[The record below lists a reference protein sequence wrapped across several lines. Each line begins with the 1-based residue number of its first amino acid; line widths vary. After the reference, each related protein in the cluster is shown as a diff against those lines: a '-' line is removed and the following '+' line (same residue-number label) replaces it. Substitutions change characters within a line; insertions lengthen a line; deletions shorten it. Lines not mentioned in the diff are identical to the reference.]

1 MIWFLIF
8 SPIIATVICILLF
21 RLEKYTP
28 KKVSS
33 FLGYLIMGVVLGILL
48 GVGITVASTIYFDNP
63 QGPFAI
69 IIYGPLGIAVGELL
83 ATFFWRQHLR
93 KGRLVT
99 E

>member
-33 FLGYLIMGVVLGILL
+33 FLGYLIMGVVLGVLL
-48 GVGITVASTIYFDNP
+48 GVGITVAWTIYYESP
-63 QGPFAI
+63 QGPLAI
-69 IIYGPLGIAVGELL
+69 IVYGPLGIAVGELL
-83 ATFFWRQHLR
+83 ATFIWKYHLR
-93 KGRLVT
+93 NKRLIT

>member
-8 SPIIATVICILLF
+8 SPVLATVICILFF

-33 FLGYLIMGVVLGILL
+33 FLGYLIMGGVLGVLSSVVI
-48 GVGITVASTIYFDNP
+48 IVALTMYFDNP

>member
-1 MIWFLIF
+1 MIWLLIS
-8 SPIIATVICILLF
+8 SPIFATVICILLF
-21 RLEKYTP
+21 RLEKSTV

-48 GVGITVASTIYFDNP
+48 GVGITVASTIYFDSP

>member
-8 SPIIATVICILLF
+8 SPVLAAVICILFF

-33 FLGYLIMGVVLGILL
+33 FLGYLIVGGVLGVLL
-48 GVGITVASTIYFDNP
+48 GIVITVALTMYFDSP

-69 IIYGPLGIAVGELL
+69 IIYGPVGIAIGELV
-83 ATFFWRQHLR
+83 ATFLWKKHLKR
-93 KGRLVT
+93 GRLIT